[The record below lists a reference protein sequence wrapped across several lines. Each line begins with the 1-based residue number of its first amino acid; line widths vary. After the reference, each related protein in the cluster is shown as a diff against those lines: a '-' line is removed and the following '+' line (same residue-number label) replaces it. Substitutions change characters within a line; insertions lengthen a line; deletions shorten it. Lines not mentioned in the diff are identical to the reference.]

1 MYTDT
6 FFMYTYTFF
15 MYIYTF
21 FMYIYTIFMY
31 TYTFFMNTYTI
42 FMYTYTFFMYT
53 YTIFMYTY
61 TFFMYTYTLCM
72 YTCLLYRNWILS
84 KKVHKNKYSVEH
96 IVKTTSGYLN
106 IKVII
111 SIKLRLRRVY
121 NEIESFDFFWKT
133 ICNNNL

>member
-1 MYTDT
+1 
-6 FFMYTYTFF
+6 MYTYTFF

-21 FMYIYTIFMY
+21 FMYNLYNLHVHLYILYERLYNLHVHLYILHVHLYNLYVHLYILNVHLYIMHVYLYIYK
-31 TYTFFMNTYTI
+31 
-42 FMYTYTFFMYT
+42 
-53 YTIFMYTY
+53 
-61 TFFMYTYTLCM
+61 
-72 YTCLLYRNWILS
+72 NWILS

-133 ICNNNL
+133 ICKNNL